1 MTKHD
6 LNNYSY
12 IEAKNNGD
20 RCEWMACAFYGV
32 TREKHDSKSYDVAS
46 DIEISNKN
54 ISVKSNTATLIS
66 GSLCRG
72 CHSFHGIWCRYRWR
86 THSNT
91 FVYVTLTNYAY
102 EMNIDEFSKFV
113 HMFGYLTNEAQSRG
127 GDLKIRLR
135 AETKKMYD
143 WLDSMAA

>member
-6 LNNYSY
+6 LNNYSH

-46 DIEISNKN
+46 DIEIPNKN
-54 ISVKSNTATLIS
+54 ISVKSNTASLIS
-66 GSLCRG
+66 
-72 CHSFHGIWCRYRWR
+72 
-86 THSNT
+86 
-91 FVYVTLTNYAY
+91 VYVTLTNYAY

-135 AETKKMYD
+135 AETKKMYA
-143 WLDSMAA
+143 WLDGMAA